1 MWSERFLVV
10 KKNPSMKLQKYLMI
24 LKISFLQ
31 EFAYRFNF
39 VMWRVRN
46 VIQVFI
52 AFYFWDTLFADPGK
66 VIFGY
71 DRAKILT
78 YVFAILFIRSIVL
91 SARAVDIAGQI
102 SNGELS
108 NLLLKPVNFFKYWFA
123 RDLSSKALNVVFA
136 FIETFL
142 LYLLLRPPIFLQTTL
157 INLIGAIVFVLL
169 AILLFYFLLFITN
182 MVAFWMPENGWAA
195 QFLIIGIVTEF
206 FSGGVF
212 PLNIFPE
219 GAQVVFGYLPFQY
232 LLYFPVQV
240 YLGNVAGAE
249 ITRGFV
255 VVVGWIVAL
264 YFLTTKIWLRGL
276 KNYASEGR

>member
-1 MWSERFLVV
+1 VV
-10 KKNPSMKLQKYLMI
+10 KKSPSMKLQKYLTI
-24 LKISFLQ
+24 LKISFQQ
-31 EFAYRFNF
+31 EFAYKFNF

-52 AFYFWDTLFADPGK
+52 AFYFWDTLFSDSGR
-66 VIFGY
+66 VVFGY

-123 RDLSSKALNVVFA
+123 RDISSKVLNVGFA
-136 FIETFL
+136 FVETFL
-142 LYLLLRPPIFLQTTL
+142 LYLILRPPIFLQTTP
-157 INLIGAIVFVLL
+157 INLMGSMVFVLL

-195 QFLIIGIVTEF
+195 QFLIIGIITEF

-212 PLNIFPE
+212 PLNIFPK
-219 GAQVVFGYLPFQY
+219 GAQIVFGYLPFQY

-240 YLGNVAGAE
+240 YLGNATGAE
-249 ITRGFV
+249 IAKGFV
-255 VVVGWIVAL
+255 VVVFWIMTL
-264 YFLTTKIWLRGL
+264 YFMATKIWLRGI